1 MQVRKSVSF
10 CLIGTTLLLL
20 PLLQGGS
27 GQRDRVEGLVTPK
40 CDPSVI
46 SVGGPTADIP
56 AYSSQAIQ
64 LAVDASKSRGGGTVR
79 LHPGKYNISGPIR
92 LASNITLE
100 GAGTDTIL
108 QKSEGFRTSFVVDAD
123 WGMLKVTVKDS
134 GGFQVGNGIQ
144 LSDDIH
150 NQGWDVTTAVITA
163 IEGNVLYIDHPTVHD
178 YLAPENGTIS
188 NAFSIIEGVD
198 VENVRIANLVV
209 DGNRATNDYINGCR
223 GGGIYLHK
231 ARNCIVDGVHVRSF
245 NGDSFSWQVTE
256 NITIRNSE
264 ASYGGGLGF
273 HPGTGSDGSVVMNN
287 SSHHN
292 LQDGIFLCWRVQNG
306 EFRDNVVF
314 ANQRHGISIGH
325 KDTDNIFENNRV
337 YENARNGIHFRNENE
352 QNAGHRN
359 TFLRNTIE
367 NNGTDGEDA
376 YGIYIGGE
384 THDILINENTIRSMG
399 KGNQKAAIFIGQSA
413 ERVSIEKND
422 ISGQEEIVRE

>member
-1 MQVRKSVSF
+1 MQAKKPVIF
-10 CLIGTTLLLL
+10 CLIATALLLL
-20 PLLQGGS
+20 PILQGGS
-27 GQRDRVEGLVTPK
+27 SERDRVEGLVSPR
-40 CDPSVI
+40 CEPSVI
-46 SVGGPTADIP
+46 TVGGPSADIP
-56 AYSSQAIQ
+56 AYSSKAIQ
-64 LAVDASKSRGGGTVR
+64 LAVDAAKSRGGGTVR
-79 LHPGKYNISGPIR
+79 LNPGKYDISGPIR
-92 LASNITLE
+92 LASNVTLE
-100 GAGTDTIL
+100 GAGPDTVL
-108 QKSEGFRTSFVVDAD
+108 QKSDGFRTSFVVDAD
-123 WGMLKVTVKDS
+123 WGMLKVAVKDP
-134 GGFQVGNGIQ
+134 GGFQVGDGIQ
-144 LSDDIH
+144 LSDDLN

-163 IEGNVLYIDHPTVHD
+163 IDGNVLYIDHPTVHD
-178 YLAPENGTIS
+178 YIASENGTIL

-231 ARNCIVDGVHVRSF
+231 ARNCIVDGVHVRNF

-256 NITIRNSE
+256 DITVRNSE

-273 HPGTGSDGSVVMNN
+273 HPGTGSDGSVVKNN

-314 ANQRHGISIGH
+314 SNQRHGISIGH
-325 KDTDNIFENNRV
+325 KDTDNIFENNSI

-359 TFLRNTIE
+359 TFIGNTIE
-367 NNGTDGEDA
+367 NNGTDGEEA

-384 THDILINENTIRSMG
+384 THDILINENTIRAAG
-399 KGNQKAAIFIGQSA
+399 TGNQLAAIFIGQSA
-413 ERVSIEKND
+413 ERINIENND
-422 ISGQEEIVRE
+422 ISGHEEIVRE